1 MRFIL
6 LTSGILV
13 LLLLSGC
20 GEHNRKQTSWKNEV
34 RFQDYKVK
42 ISELDDGGSSRVE
55 ILKGKTPVYEM
66 SGHRF
71 YIGICCDGDET
82 KTNATPIG
90 MDITGGGQP
99 NLIISEYTGGAHC
112 CSLVHIFEIGTKF
125 RHIQTLDLADSC
137 ADFKNLDS
145 DPALEL
151 PMHDWAFA
159 YWNACFAAS
168 PAPEVI
174 FKYSGGQYQ
183 VASNLMRKLP
193 RRQAELIE
201 TAAKIKLLP
210 EWKDPAQKF
219 PPALWREMLNLIYTG
234 NMAQAWKLFDFA
246 WPEGMAG
253 KQEFLE
259 EFKAQLKKSLYWE
272 QIQNMNKK
280 SLVKEP

>member
-1 MRFIL
+1 
-6 LTSGILV
+6 
-13 LLLLSGC
+13 
-20 GEHNRKQTSWKNEV
+20 
-34 RFQDYKVK
+34 
-42 ISELDDGGSSRVE
+42 
-55 ILKGKTPVYEM
+55 
-66 SGHRF
+66 
-71 YIGICCDGDET
+71 
-82 KTNATPIG
+82 
-90 MDITGGGQP
+90 
-99 NLIISEYTGGAHC
+99 
-112 CSLVHIFEIGTKF
+112 
-125 RHIQTLDLADSC
+125 
-137 ADFKNLDS
+137 LDS

-174 FKYSGGQYQ
+174 FKYSGGQYK
-183 VASNLMRKLP
+183 VALNLMRKLP

-201 TAAKIKLLP
+201 TAAKIKSLP
-210 EWKDPAQKF
+210 EWKDPRQKF
-219 PPALWREMLNLIYTG
+219 PPALWCEMLNLIYTG